1 MFGDIILWIKEQIK
15 NKVLRTWIKQNLLCV
30 HDYKFHAP
38 GRMYYECTKC
48 GRRKYE

>member
-1 MFGDIILWIKEQIK
+1 MFGDIILWIRLQIK
-15 NKVLRTWIKQNLLCV
+15 RNSLKAWIRQNLLCV
-30 HDYKFHAP
+30 HKYEFHAL